1 MGTLLALRLEAGV
14 THSPYYV
21 RRRRQARVRRIK
33 RLSLAAVVAL
43 VVAVVAV
50 SIVYA
55 GSSTTLAQGIHVD
68 GVDVG
73 GMSSAQATKT
83 LQQRARAALAEPV
96 RFVAGGHTFKIS
108 AANLG
113 LSPDWTSAVAAARE
127 KGDGFGPLRGFKRM
141 KLRLFGGDVV
151 ATASYRPAALKAE
164 LARIA
169 TAVDRPH
176 REAAVARHGLKLA
189 VVPATSGRVLDRKD
203 AGAVIVAAL
212 ASLSRGGPVTLPMQ
226 ADQPRVTGANL
237 AAALAQARTAVSAPV
252 VLTLGETRY
261 RIPRWR
267 IATLLKLPKNGATRL
282 RIGGPAADA
291 FFKAKQEVVDTPAH
305 DAQFVVTT
313 SGIRVQPSKNAQV
326 LDVPKTVDALLAAAV
341 RPANRTA
348 PISVATQAPERTT
361 QDALAMGIN
370 GLYSSYTTYYGGV
383 PNRIHNVQLVAHL
396 IDNTLIAPGKE
407 FSFNATTGE
416 RNEAKG
422 FLDAPV
428 IINGELQSG
437 LGGGVCQVSTT
448 VFNAAYEGG
457 LSITARTNHALYI
470 SHYPQGRDATVN
482 YPDTDLK
489 FVNDTGHWL
498 LLRTF
503 VSSSSLTV
511 NFYGTPQHRKVVSE
525 TAPLVT
531 TGPVPEVVTKDPTL
545 LVGER
550 VVDEQGSPPLST
562 SVNRKVYDQKGKL
575 LYNNT
580 WYSSYVGEKSMI
592 RVGTKPK
599 PKAKPKPKVDETT
612 PVVPSDYLPSDLAP
626 VSTASAD
633 TTGTTTTPAGTTT
646 TP

>member
-1 MGTLLALRLEAGV
+1 MGTLFALRLEAGV

-21 RRRRQARVRRIK
+21 RRRRQARARRIR

-50 SIVYA
+50 AIVYA
-55 GSSTTLAQGIHVD
+55 GSSATLAKGVRID

-73 GMSSAQATKT
+73 GMSTAQATRT
-83 LQQRARAALAEPV
+83 LQRRAHATLAQPVQFLAA
-96 RFVAGGHTFKIS
+96 GHTFKVS
-108 AANLG
+108 AAALG
-113 LSPDWTSAVAAARE
+113 LTPDWAAAVAAARQ
-127 KGDGFGPLRGFKRM
+127 KGDGFGPLRGLTRI

-151 ATASYRPAALKAE
+151 ASAAYRPAALKAE

-169 TAVDRPH
+169 GAVDRPH
-176 REAAVARHGLKLA
+176 REAAIVRHGLKLA
-189 VVPATSGRVLDRKD
+189 VAPATTGRVLDRKAAGD
-203 AGAVIVAAL
+203 AIVAAL
-212 ASLSRGGPVTLPMQ
+212 ASLSRGAPVTLPMR
-226 ADQPRVTGANL
+226 DDRPRVTGANL
-237 AAALAQARTAVSAPV
+237 AAALTQARTAVSAPV

-291 FFKAKQEVVDTPAH
+291 FFKAKQEVVDTPAR

-313 SGIRVQPSKNAQV
+313 NGIRVQPSKNAQV

-341 RPANRTA
+341 RPTNRTA
-348 PISVATQAPERTT
+348 AITVVTQAPERTT
-361 QDALAMGIN
+361 QDALAMGIT
-370 GLYSSYTTYYGGV
+370 GLYSSYTTYFGGV

-396 IDNTLIAPGKE
+396 IDDTLVAPGKE

-416 RNEAKG
+416 RNAAKG
-422 FLDAPV
+422 FLEAPV
-428 IINGELQSG
+428 IINGELESG

-457 LSITARTNHALYI
+457 LPITARTNHALYI

-511 NFYGTPQHRKVVSE
+511 NFYGTPEDRKVVSQ

-531 TGPVPEVVTKDPTL
+531 TGPVPQVITKDPTL
-545 LVGER
+545 LVGEK
-550 VVDEQGSPPLST
+550 VVDVQGSPPLST
-562 SVNRKVYDQKGKL
+562 SVNRKVYDKNGKL
-575 LYNNT
+575 LYDNT
-580 WYSSYVGEKSMI
+580 WYSSYVGEKSEI

-599 PKAKPKPKVDETT
+599 PKPKPKTKPKVDTTT
-612 PVVPSDYLPSDLAP
+612 PVLPSDYLPSDLAP
-626 VSTASAD
+626 GSTAPAD
-633 TTGTTTTPAGTTT
+633 TTTTAAGTTT

>member
-1 MGTLLALRLEAGV
+1 LRLEAGV

-21 RRRRQARVRRIK
+21 RRKRQARARRIR
-33 RLSLAAVVAL
+33 RLSIAAVVAGAVGIV
-43 VVAVVAV
+43 VVAV
-50 SIVYA
+50 VYA
-55 GSSTTLAQGIHVD
+55 GSSSTLAKGVRIQ

-73 GMSSAQATKT
+73 GLSTAEATKT
-83 LQQRARAALAEPV
+83 LQQRSQAALGKPV
-96 RFVAGGHTFKIS
+96 EFVAAGRSFRIT
-108 AANLG
+108 AASLG
-113 LSPDWTSAVAAARE
+113 LSPDWSAAVAAARAR
-127 KGDGFGPLRGFKRM
+127 GDGFGPLRGFKRM
-141 KLRLFGGDVV
+141 KLRLFGSTV
-151 ATASYRPAALKAE
+151 AASATYRPGALKAE

-169 TAVDRPH
+169 AAVDRPH
-176 REAAVARHGLKLA
+176 REAAIVRHGLKPA
-189 VVPATSGRVLDRKD
+189 VVPATTGRVLDRKA
-203 AGAVIVAAL
+203 AGTAIVAAL
-212 ASLSRGGPVTLPMQ
+212 ASFSRGEPVTLPMR
-226 ADQPRVTGANL
+226 ADQPRVTGAKL

-267 IATLLKLPKNGATRL
+267 VATLLKLPKNGATRL

-313 SGIRVQPSKNAQV
+313 NGIRVQPSKNAQV
-326 LDVPKTVDALLAAAV
+326 LDVPKTVGALLAAAV
-341 RPANRTA
+341 RPTNRTA
-348 PISVATQAPERTT
+348 PIAVATQAPERTT

-370 GLYSSYTTYYGGV
+370 GLYSSYTTYFGGV

-416 RNEAKG
+416 RNAAKG

-448 VFNAAYEGG
+448 VFNSAYEGG
-457 LSITARTNHALYI
+457 LPITARTNHALYI

-511 NFYGTPQHRKVVSE
+511 NLYGTPQHRKVVSE

-531 TGPVPEVVTKDPTL
+531 TGPVPQVITKDPTL
-545 LVGER
+545 LVGEK
-550 VVDEQGSPPLST
+550 VTDVQGTPPMST
-562 SVNRKVYDQKGKL
+562 SVNRKVYDSKGKL
-575 LYNNT
+575 LYDNT
-580 WYSSYVGEKSMI
+580 WYSSYVGEKTEI

-599 PKAKPKPKVDETT
+599 PKPKPKAKPKVDATTTT
-612 PVVPSDYLPSDLAP
+612 PITAGDYLPSDLTP
-626 VSTASAD
+626 GSTAPAD
-633 TTGTTTTPAGTTT
+633 TTGTATTPEPTGTTR
-646 TP
+646 